1 VEITMQPERPAAA
14 PQESDPTV
22 IFLHIGKTAGTTL
35 RVILRRQF
43 RPSQVMLVRARMRP
57 REETLT
63 DFARLPEAE
72 RDRPRLIMGH
82 TVFGLHR
89 YVPRPSTYVTV
100 LRRPVSLVLSQ
111 YNFVRRTVDHRH
123 HQVVTSRNMSL
134 QEYIASGVSLEMD
147 NSQTRAIAGDLS
159 TPFGEC
165 TSQMLEAA
173 KDNLDRHF
181 AVAGLTE
188 RFDET
193 LLLLGKA
200 FGWRRLHYVPANV
213 SPRAMGEQLEPA
225 TREAIEEQ
233 NRLDL
238 DLYQHVGDRFGETI
252 RRYPAFDRDLSHFRT
267 INSIYRPWGQVRY
280 VIPRRLYGAVRQ
292 RVGAS
297 RS

>member
-1 VEITMQPERPAAA
+1 MELERRVGAAGV
-14 PQESDPTV
+14 SDPTV

-43 RPSQVMLVRARMRP
+43 RPSQVVLVRARMRP
-57 REETLT
+57 REDTLQ
-63 DFARLPEAE
+63 DFARLSESE
-72 RDRPRLIMGH
+72 RARPRLIMGH

-111 YNFVRRTVDHRH
+111 YDFVLRTVDHRH
-123 HQVVTSRNMSL
+123 HRAVTSQNMTL
-134 QEYIASGVSLEMD
+134 RQYIESGVSPEMD

-159 TPFGEC
+159 TPFGRC
-165 TSQMLEAA
+165 TDEMLETA
-173 KDNLDRHF
+173 KRNLDRHF

-193 LLLLGKA
+193 LILLGKA
-200 FGWRRLHYVPANV
+200 FGWTRLYYIPSNV
-213 SPRAMGEQLEPA
+213 SPSQK
-225 TREAIEEQ
+225 REELDPSVRELIEER

-238 DLYQHVGDRFGETI
+238 ELYRHVSERFEAAI
-252 RRYPAFDRDLSHFRT
+252 RSHPTFHRDLSHLRKM
-267 INSIYRPWGQVRY
+267 NSLYRPWGRVRY
-280 VIPRRLYGAVRQ
+280 VIPKRLYGAVKL

-297 RS
+297 RH